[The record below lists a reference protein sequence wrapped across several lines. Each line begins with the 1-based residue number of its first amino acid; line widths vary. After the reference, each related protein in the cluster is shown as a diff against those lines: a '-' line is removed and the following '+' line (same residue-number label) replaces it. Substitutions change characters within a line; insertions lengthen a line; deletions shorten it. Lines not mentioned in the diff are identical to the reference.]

1 MSQIQKL
8 FLLICS
14 GKSDRNIKFAELQS
28 VLLALGFVL
37 SRINGDHFI
46 YTKVGIEEI
55 INIQPDKGDSSKAKS
70 IQVKQIRNIIKKYD
84 MEVWKAMTNYERVIF
99 WSKEDNCWVVEVPE
113 LPGCQADGSTPE
125 EAFKNSELIIQ
136 EWIDTAISLGRKVPE
151 PMGRFAFA

>member
-84 MEVWKAMTNYERVIF
+84 MEV
-99 WSKEDNCWVVEVPE
+99 
-113 LPGCQADGSTPE
+113 
-125 EAFKNSELIIQ
+125 
-136 EWIDTAISLGRKVPE
+136 
-151 PMGRFAFA
+151 

>member
-1 MSQIQKL
+1 
-8 FLLICS
+8 
-14 GKSDRNIKFAELQS
+14 
-28 VLLALGFVL
+28 
-37 SRINGDHFI
+37 
-46 YTKVGIEEI
+46 
-55 INIQPDKGDSSKAKS
+55 
-70 IQVKQIRNIIKKYD
+70 
-84 MEVWKAMTNYERVIF
+84 MTNYERVIF